1 MKAILC
7 AFLAALFYAVNIP
20 LSKLL
25 LDSVGPTTMAA
36 LLYLGAGLGVG
47 IMALFKACGREN
59 SVPLSRRD
67 MPFVIG
73 MIILDIAA
81 PTLLMLG
88 IQHGSPANASLLGN
102 FEIVATAVVA
112 LFLFKEAVSFR
123 LWTAIALI
131 TTASAI
137 LSFDGGESLQF
148 SYGSLFVLLAT
159 VCWGFENN
167 CTRRISSKST
177 YEIVILKGVFS
188 GLGALAIA
196 FAKREPMPNPA
207 HICEAMILGFVA
219 YGLSIFLYVRAQNT
233 LGAAKTSAYY
243 AIAPFAGALLSFV
256 ILGDGLSWMFLAA
269 LAIMAVGAVLVVF
282 DILIKH
288 HTHLHSHIFSHYHDG
303 TFHEHTVVH
312 SHVHNHCMSME
323 NHTHKHQLAQ
333 LEESIKEEHAEPKI
347 RHNGKTEVSSV

>member
-25 LDSVGPTTMAA
+25 LESVGPTTMAA
-36 LLYLGAGLGVG
+36 LLYLGAGIGVG
-47 IMALFKACGREN
+47 IMALFKRGSPKN
-59 SVPLSRRD
+59 SAPLSSSD

-73 MIILDIAA
+73 MIVLDIAA
-81 PTLLMLG
+81 PILLMLG
-88 IQHGSPANASLLGN
+88 IRHDSSANASLLGN
-102 FEIVATAVVA
+102 FEIVATAVAA
-112 LFLFKEAVSFR
+112 LFFFKETVSLR

-131 TTASAI
+131 TAASVI
-137 LSFDGGESLQF
+137 LSFDGSESLRF

-167 CTRRISSKST
+167 CTRCISSKST
-177 YEIVILKGVFS
+177 YEIVILKGLFS

-196 FAKREPMPNPA
+196 FAKREPVPGLV

-243 AIAPFAGALLSFV
+243 AVAPFAGALLSFA
-256 ILGDGLSWMFLAA
+256 ILGDRLSWVFLAA
-269 LAIMAVGAVLVVF
+269 LAIMAAGAVLVVI
-282 DILIKH
+282 DTLIKH
-288 HTHLHSHIFSHYHDG
+288 HTHPHSHIFTHCHHG
-303 TFHEHTVVH
+303 ILHEHTVVH
-312 SHVHNHCMSME
+312 SHAHDHCVNME
-323 NHTHKHQLAQ
+323 KHTHKHPAAQ
-333 LEESIKEEHAEPKI
+333 LEEFIK
-347 RHNGKTEVSSV
+347 

>member
-36 LLYLGAGLGVG
+36 LLYLGAGLGIG
-47 IMALFKACGREN
+47 IMALFKVGRQKN
-59 SVPLSRRD
+59 SLPLSRHD
-67 MPFVIG
+67 LPFVIG

-81 PTLLMLG
+81 PILLMLG
-88 IQHGSPANASLLGN
+88 IRHGSPANASLLGN

-112 LFLFKEAVSFR
+112 LFLFKEAVSLR
-123 LWTAIALI
+123 LWAAIALI
-131 TTASAI
+131 TVASAI
-137 LSFDGGESLQF
+137 LSLDSGESLRF

-159 VCWGFENN
+159 ACWGFENN

-177 YEIVILKGVFS
+177 FEIIILKGLFS

-196 FAKREPMPNPA
+196 FAKREPMPGLA

-243 AIAPFAGALLSFV
+243 AVAPFAGALLSFV
-256 ILGDGLSWMFLAA
+256 LLGERLSWLFLAA
-269 LAIMAVGAVLVVF
+269 LVVMTIGTVLVVI
-282 DILIKH
+282 DTLIRH
-288 HTHLHSHIFSHYHDG
+288 HTHQ
-303 TFHEHTVVH
+303 
-312 SHVHNHCMSME
+312 HNHVFTHCHGGGVHMHTIV
-323 NHTHKHQLAQ
+323 HTHPHDHFAFDEKHTHHHSVSQ
-333 LEESIKEEHAEPKI
+333 LENEMKGETLP
-347 RHNGKTEVSSV
+347 